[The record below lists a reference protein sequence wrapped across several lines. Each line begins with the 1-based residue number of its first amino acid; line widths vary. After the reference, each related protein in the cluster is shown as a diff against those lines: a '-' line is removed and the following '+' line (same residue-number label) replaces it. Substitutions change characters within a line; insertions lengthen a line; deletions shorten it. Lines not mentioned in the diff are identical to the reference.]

1 MEEATTMFQY
11 RVYEEWPPETIAE
24 QIRQLYET
32 IFQTSAERM
41 MEKMNKVESL
51 LVIAAF
57 KQDKVIGFKIG
68 YENDSEEFY
77 SWIGG
82 VAPAY
87 RKKGIGSTLMNM
99 QHEWIKK
106 RGYKIVTTQTKNKWR
121 DMLILN
127 LRHGFDII
135 GTYTDEKGEPKII
148 LQKRL

>member
-1 MEEATTMFQY
+1 MFQY
-11 RVYEEWPPETIAE
+11 RVYEERPPETIAE
-24 QIRQLYET
+24 QIRHLYET

-41 MEKMNKVESL
+41 IEKMNKVENL
-51 LVIAAF
+51 LVLVAF

-68 YENDSEEFY
+68 YENDSKEFY

-82 VAPAY
+82 VDPAY

-99 QHEWIKK
+99 QHEWLKK

-121 DMLILN
+121 TMLILN

>member
-1 MEEATTMFQY
+1 MFQY
-11 RVYEEWPPETIAE
+11 RVYEERLPETIAE
-24 QIRQLYET
+24 QIRYLYET

-51 LVIAAF
+51 LVLVAF
-57 KQDKVIGFKIG
+57 KQEKVIGFKIG
-68 YENDSEEFY
+68 YESDYEEFY

-82 VAPAY
+82 VNPAY
-87 RKKGIGSTLMNM
+87 RNKGIGSTLMNM
-99 QHEWIKK
+99 QHEWLKK

-121 DMLILN
+121 SMLILN
-127 LRHGFDII
+127 LRYGFDII

>member
-1 MEEATTMFQY
+1 MKGATTMFQY
-11 RVYEEWPPETIAE
+11 RVYEERPPETIAE
-24 QIRQLYET
+24 QIRHLYET

-41 MEKMNKVESL
+41 MEKLNKVESL
-51 LVIAAF
+51 LIIAAF

-68 YENDSEEFY
+68 YESDSEEFY

-82 VAPAY
+82 VDPAY

-99 QHEWIKK
+99 QHEWLKK

-121 DMLILN
+121 AMLILN

-148 LQKRL
+148 LQKQL